1 MVHFQADLRGRL
13 RHTSSPTHLPAKGRI
28 EVVRYIRSNRR
39 VDLFGKRIIV
49 AEDKTHQ
56 YVTAIIKVRAKRV
69 IVVTLDGEIIHDG
82 DFNLA
87 RTLR

>member
-1 MVHFQADLRGRL
+1 MGALPGVAARRD
-13 RHTSSPTHLPAKGRI
+13 SSQ
-28 EVVRYIRSNRR
+28 SC
-39 VDLFGKRIIV
+39 
-49 AEDKTHQ
+49 Q
-56 YVTAIIKVRAKRV
+56 YVTAIIEVRAKRV